1 MYLSKEKPY
10 YHTGLYVDIA
20 CWSVLFLLIVTMGQ
34 YLKVLNKRQE
44 AKRVALGLPANLK
57 DISIMSDEEAQ
68 EYRAELEAQMRAAG
82 TDMSLLNTEAF
93 DDLTDFK

>member
-1 MYLSKEKPY
+1 M
-10 YHTGLYVDIA
+10 
-20 CWSVLFLLIVTMGQ
+20 CLLVVTMGQ

-44 AKRVALGLPANLK
+44 TKRGALGLPANLK
-57 DISIMSDEEAQ
+57 DMSIMSDKEVE

-82 TDMSLLNTEAF
+82 TDMSHLNSEAF